1 MEGLVVGVEVVMG
14 EAVVG
19 ELLVAEG
26 GAMDQ
31 KMERVDCPMLI
42 PDLWYGIHLQG
53 KNKKVTLCTFTY

>member
-1 MEGLVVGVEVVMG
+1 MVGVEVVMG

-19 ELLVAEG
+19 ELLEAEG

-42 PDLWYGIHLQG
+42 PDL
-53 KNKKVTLCTFTY
+53 